1 MQSTAFPSALCRKI
15 IRCSR
20 GNGREQ
26 SEVRK
31 PSVSFPMPR
40 KEWSGQDPWLLL
52 LGFLRVNG
60 KRGGS
65 TYAVLQCRACIPG
78 VFFDELVLLS
88 EL

>member
-1 MQSTAFPSALCRKI
+1 
-15 IRCSR
+15 
-20 GNGREQ
+20 
-26 SEVRK
+26 
-31 PSVSFPMPR
+31 MPR

-78 VFFDELVLLS
+78 VFFGELVLLS